1 MCVEGYWRKKREN
14 EREFKESGK
23 LRVKN
28 LSNSK
33 LHVNSSQLRD
43 LGHVLVSSPRQI
55 NDDVFA
61 LSEFLR

>member
-1 MCVEGYWRKKREN
+1 MWRGIGGRKGKMKGNLRKVE
-14 EREFKESGK
+14 K

>member
-28 LSNSK
+28 LSKK
-33 LHVNSSQLRD
+33 LYVNSSQLRD